1 MAYWGEALCYNHP
14 LFRTQAL
21 EKPSEVLARLG
32 DTPEE
37 RAAKAPT
44 EREKGFLRAVEVLF
58 ADRGDVPTRK
68 VAHRDAMR
76 RLYERYPDDPE
87 VAAFYS
93 LAIQSVA
100 YLNPE
105 KNVRERVQAGA
116 IALDLFARNP
126 DHPGAAHYTIHA
138 FDDPVHAPL
147 ALPAADRFAEI
158 AAAVSHAR
166 HMPSHIFI
174 QRGMWERVTRSNDA
188 AFAVAEELW
197 EPGDSAAD
205 MTHSLDWGQY
215 GDLQRGD
222 YEKARHWIDIMA
234 GIVAKSGD
242 EFAAHVLPQ
251 VRARYVIETEQWQV
265 LPVTE
270 QSSATELLATG
281 LSAARTEDYATAGK
295 ARARLATL
303 AAKAAKA
310 PPSRLSR
317 SETIAIAGLEVAA
330 LIELGKGRPQ
340 LALER
345 LEEAIALAEG
355 LGAPRGAPRPLK
367 PVHELYAEVQ
377 LEIGQLDEALGL
389 FEASLRRT
397 PNRPRSLLGLA
408 RTYAAQGRR
417 ELAAEQ
423 YEKLILAWE
432 ERETLPE
439 MDEARDYVAGAG
451 S

>member
-1 MAYWGEALCYNHP
+1 MA
-14 LFRTQAL
+14 
-21 EKPSEVLARLG
+21 
-32 DTPEE
+32 D
-37 RAAKAPT
+37 
-44 EREKGFLRAVEVLF
+44 
-58 ADRGDVPTRK
+58 
-68 VAHRDAMR
+68 
-76 RLYERYPDDPE
+76 
-87 VAAFYS
+87 
-93 LAIQSVA
+93 
-100 YLNPE
+100 
-105 KNVRERVQAGA
+105 
-116 IALDLFARNP
+116 
-126 DHPGAAHYTIHA
+126 
-138 FDDPVHAPL
+138 
-147 ALPAADRFAEI
+147 
-158 AAAVSHAR
+158 
-166 HMPSHIFI
+166 
-174 QRGMWERVTRSNDA
+174 
-188 AFAVAEELW
+188 
-197 EPGDSAAD
+197 
-205 MTHSLDWGQY
+205 
-215 GDLQRGD
+215 
-222 YEKARHWIDIMA
+222 
-234 GIVAKSGD
+234 IVAKSGD
-242 EFAAHVLPQ
+242 EFASRVLPQ

-281 LSAARTEDYATAGK
+281 LSAARTGDYATAGK
-295 ARARLATL
+295 ARARLETL

-340 LALER
+340 RALER

-377 LEIGQLDEALGL
+377 LEIGQLDEAAEL

-408 RTYAAQGRR
+408 RTYAAQGKS

-423 YEKLILAWE
+423 YRKLIRAWE

-439 MDEARDYVAGAG
+439 MDEAREYVAGAG